1 MFEKESHRGFR
12 QDPDAVFAALRGCAA
27 DGLDVLEVDDDARA
41 VTFQTKRTLFSW
53 GHVVTAQV
61 LPEADGARVELVVT
75 GLPDA
80 PRALMD
86 GKKNAAM
93 AARVLNDISTRLA

>member
-1 MFEKESHRGFR
+1 MFEKESHRSFR
-12 QDPDAVFAALRGCAA
+12 DDPDAVFDALRACAA
-27 DGLDVLEVDDDARA
+27 EALDVLESDDDARA
-41 VTFQTKRTLFSW
+41 VTYQTKRTLFSW

-61 LPEADGARVELVVT
+61 LPDLDGARVELVVT
-75 GLPDA
+75 GLPDS

-93 AARVLNDISTRLA
+93 AVRVFEDIGARLA

>member
-1 MFEKESHRGFR
+1 MFEKESHRSYR
-12 QDPDAVFAALRGCAA
+12 DDPDAVYSALRACAA
-27 DGLDVLEVDDDARA
+27 ASLDVLESDDGARA

-61 LPEADGARVELVVT
+61 LPDAQGSRVELVVT
-75 GLPDA
+75 GLPNA

-93 AARVLNDISTRLA
+93 AARVFDDITGRLT